1 MSIIKKQ
8 PIPSFIHKNVRD
20 YSSGHSHKINNSFCI
35 TEENRHVNLINPV
48 NLADKDWTDPY
59 KLNKLLNQ

>member
-1 MSIIKKQ
+1 M
-8 PIPSFIHKNVRD
+8 RD
-20 YSSGHSHKINNSFCI
+20 YSSDSLNINNSFCI

-59 KLNKLLNQ
+59 KLNKILN